1 MLRHSG
7 KEVVRRDAILRRR
20 RNSYASSGAFR
31 PYELRGSQEIRRA
44 DEAETAYQERRP
56 RRRYPTASRGDRL
69 QTVWRTLDELQR
81 AAVAEV
87 VHSEGT
93 YFRAD
98 RFRAKYGSDPV
109 WESGE
114 ENRYYR

>member
-1 MLRHSG
+1 M
-7 KEVVRRDAILRRR
+7 
-20 RNSYASSGAFR
+20 
-31 PYELRGSQEIRRA
+31 
-44 DEAETAYQERRP
+44 
-56 RRRYPTASRGDRL
+56 
-69 QTVWRTLDELQR
+69 
-81 AAVAEV
+81 

-114 ENRYYR
+114 ENRYYRKPSPLCFFFYKGVMPGDLKERLKAFVPAPAKTKISGSNDLPPTYDVPYKEWNGEAYL